1 MATALNQLSLEYSC
15 AELLQATNNF
25 SENNRLGYGTF
36 GGVFRGVQRDG
47 TEIAV
52 KVLEGPEEAG
62 FEDLA
67 LSLCGCTVP
76 QRFKRGH
83 NLVRAT
89 SLQPRTL
96 SCVE

>member
-62 FEDLA
+62 FEA
-67 LSLCGCTVP
+67 IARWVARP
-76 QRFKRGH
+76 KRVAARWVMRPRF
-83 NLVRAT
+83 
-89 SLQPRTL
+89 
-96 SCVE
+96 